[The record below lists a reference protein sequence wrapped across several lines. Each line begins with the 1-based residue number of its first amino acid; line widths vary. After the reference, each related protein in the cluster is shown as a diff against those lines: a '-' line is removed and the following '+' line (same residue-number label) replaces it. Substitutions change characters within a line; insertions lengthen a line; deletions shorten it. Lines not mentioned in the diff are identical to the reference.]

1 MKLRNA
7 LVFAV
12 VAAVAAA
19 FGVYFGVWQSQ
30 SKLPFA
36 RTSAPKPIPQLN
48 FEDANGRAHTLA
60 DFKGKV
66 VLLNVWATWC
76 EPCRQEMP
84 ALDRLQAE
92 LGGDRFQVVPLSVDQ
107 QGLPIARRFYG
118 EIGIKALPLYIDPTA
133 KAAFTLDAAGLPVT
147 LLVDRAGREIG
158 RHLGAVQWDSPD
170 VVAELR
176 RLTTAE

>member
-1 MKLRNA
+1 MKLRTA
-7 LVFAV
+7 LIFGG
-12 VAAVAAA
+12 VAIVAAA
-19 FGVYFGVWQSQ
+19 LGVFFSQWQQ

-36 RTSAPKPIPQLN
+36 RTSAKPIPELRFN
-48 FEDANGRAHTLA
+48 DAAGHPHTLA
-60 DFKGKV
+60 DFRGKV

-76 EPCRQEMP
+76 EPCRKEMP

-107 QGLPIARRFYG
+107 QGLPIAQRFYG

-147 LLVDRAGREIG
+147 LLVDRSGREIG

-176 RLTTAE
+176 RITARE